1 MRFAFL
7 INALVGII
15 LNMTPQ
21 TYRQII
27 NEWRKERDETIRREN
42 GWLSLSGLY
51 WLKLGKNQIG
61 SDPKSEIQL
70 PERIP
75 ANIGF
80 FEYNG
85 RSVTFRAVAGQ
96 NIQINNKQTDFA
108 LLQPD
113 ISENPS
119 YLRVQDVQLVVIQ
132 RGNRMGVRMW
142 DNQREERRSFPARS
156 WYDID
161 ENFRIPAAYTPYER
175 PKMAYFPD
183 ITGEK
188 SEFPVDGY
196 LSFEFGG
203 NHYQLDINK
212 EDDETY
218 FIRFWDHTS
227 KDGTT
232 YPTGRY
238 LIADIEAKDKIFIDF
253 NKAYNP
259 PCAFTDFA
267 TCVFAP
273 EQNHLDF
280 KVTAGETYLHR
291 EQ

>member
-1 MRFAFL
+1 
-7 INALVGII
+7 
-15 LNMTPQ
+15 MTSQ
-21 TYRQII
+21 TYLHAL
-27 NEWRKERDETIRREN
+27 NEWRKERDVTIRKEN
-42 GWLSLSGLY
+42 GWLALSGLY

-61 SDPKSEIQL
+61 SDPKAEIQL
-70 PERIP
+70 PDRIST
-75 ANIGF
+75 NIGF

-85 RSVTFRAVAGQ
+85 RSVSFRALPDQ
-96 NIQINNKQTDFA
+96 NVEVNGKQTDFA
-108 LLQPD
+108 ILQPD
-113 ISENPS
+113 ISESPS
-119 YLRVQDVQLVVIQ
+119 YIQLQDIQLVVIQ

-142 DNQREERRSFPARS
+142 DNQREKRRSFPART

-161 ENFRIPAAYTPYER
+161 ENFRIAATYTAYER

-183 ITGEK
+183 LTGEK

-196 LSFEFGG
+196 LSFEFGRKI
-203 NHYQLDINK
+203 YKLDINK
-212 EDDETY
+212 EDEETY
-218 FIRFWDHTS
+218 FIRFWDPTS
-227 KDGTT
+227 TEET

-238 LIADIEAKDKIFIDF
+238 LIADIEDKKIFIDF

-280 KVTAGETYLHR
+280 RVTAGETYQNR
-291 EQ
+291 EV

>member
-1 MRFAFL
+1 
-7 INALVGII
+7 
-15 LNMTPQ
+15 MTSQ
-21 TYRQII
+21 TYRHTLD
-27 NEWRKERDETIRREN
+27 EWRKERDITIRKEN
-42 GWLSLSGLY
+42 GWLALSGLY

-61 SDPKSEIQL
+61 SDPKAEIQL
-70 PERIP
+70 PDRIP

-85 RSVTFRAVAGQ
+85 RSVSFRATPGQ
-96 NIQINNKQTDFA
+96 NIEVNGKQADFA
-108 LLQPD
+108 ILQPD

-119 YLRVQDVQLVVIQ
+119 FIQLQDVQLVVIQ

-142 DNQREERRSFPARS
+142 DNQREKRRSFPART

-161 ENFRIPAAYTPYER
+161 ENFRIAVTYTAYDR

-183 ITGEK
+183 LTGEK

-196 LSFEFGG
+196 FSFEFGG
-203 NHYQLDINK
+203 KSYKLDINK
-212 EDDETY
+212 EDEETY
-218 FIRFWDHTS
+218 FVRFWDPTS
-227 KDGTT
+227 EEET

-238 LIADIEAKDKIFIDF
+238 LIADIEPDKKIFIDF

-280 KVTAGETYLHR
+280 RVTAGETYQNR
-291 EQ
+291 EG